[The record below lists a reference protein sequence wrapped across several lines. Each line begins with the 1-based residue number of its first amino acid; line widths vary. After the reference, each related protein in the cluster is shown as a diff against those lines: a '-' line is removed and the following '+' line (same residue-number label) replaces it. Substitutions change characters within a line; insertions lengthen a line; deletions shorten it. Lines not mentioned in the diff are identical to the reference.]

1 MIMAVCVDIVGY
13 ARSLFDRPRYSFEA
27 RRGFTLKGL
36 MEELSKLARPDF
48 RKRIYDTATGK
59 MNEHIAVFINS
70 REARSLRGLD
80 TELKDGDVVTILPP
94 MAGG

>member
-1 MIMAVCVDIVGY
+1 MPVCVDIVGY

-27 RRGFTLKGL
+27 RQGFTLKGL
-36 MEELSKLARPDF
+36 MEELSKIAKPDF
-48 RKRIYDTATGK
+48 RKRFYDAATGK
-59 MNEHIAVFINS
+59 MNEHIAVFVNS

-80 TELKDGDVVTILPP
+80 TELNDGDVVTILPP

>member
-1 MIMAVCVDIVGY
+1 VIMAVCVNIVGY

-27 RRGFTLKGL
+27 RQGLTLKGL
-36 MEELSKLARPDF
+36 MEELSELAMPDF
-48 RKRIYDTATGK
+48 RKRIYDAATGR